1 MTSPVLRFSCFAILV
16 RNRYNSYYNERQQN
30 NANDCQHFKTTNVSH
45 NMFLVY
51 SFTGF
56 AIFVHND
63 HNTNP
68 LQYLSLKLII
78 WGPNANDVTDT
89 YTEQLT

>member
-1 MTSPVLRFSCFAILV
+1 
-16 RNRYNSYYNERQQN
+16 
-30 NANDCQHFKTTNVSH
+30 
-45 NMFLVY
+45 MFLVY